1 MNDLK
6 KLIRDS
12 KKALDLLQKGKEY
25 PTKYI
30 VERFVQASERNPKD
44 ILINTMRDVIT
55 KQASS
60 KNFFSQ
66 KEIGSV
72 YNSLYGFASGGSNFE
87 SELGD
92 LTPQTFVRES
102 SQKRDASSSRVDM
115 GGQLMSVHGH
125 NEDISKASKEF
136 EDVFSLNKSASFS
149 TFGSNVGKKAEKFVA
164 AQLKS
169 VSLAPKN
176 VKAVHSNEH
185 FILCKATF
193 ATNGF
198 REVSVDVPVKY
209 SGVNASFP
217 DKFIDH
223 SGSLQKISQDNLLI
237 DLKIR
242 EKATEKNNSSY
253 YSQMRASDSLSIDKV
268 VVPKSLE
275 RYSHFEDFAATA
287 NSKFSSEQIN
297 FAKGVLVGELSS
309 SGIIN
314 PQIKTFASNDK
325 GIIFRASIP
334 TTEGRKEID
343 VPVEFS
349 NNKPIMP
356 SLFSYAGKEYDFSDY
371 NLSKFADRQNKS
383 SSFSKDIGTLKT
395 ASYHELC
402 DLMSSS
408 VVGNDYGTA
417 EDCLSVIQQRF
428 DGTMYKKA
436 FDMYSSSITS
446 FAKTKS
452 SEVLIKQA
460 FDKGDLI
467 RVKTSLEPYSPKFG
481 LPLSKLSF
489 DEDGSLIIKGRKE
502 KLENMK
508 NSEAVGISSYQIK
521 LT

>member
-1 MNDLK
+1 MKDLK

-12 KKALDLLQKGKEY
+12 QKALDLLQKGKEY
-25 PTKYI
+25 PSKY
-30 VERFVQASERNPKD
+30 VVDRLVQASERHPKD

-87 SELGD
+87 AELGD
-92 LTPQTFVRES
+92 LTPQTFAKQS

-115 GGQLMSVHGH
+115 GGQLMSLHGH
-125 NEDISKASKEF
+125 DESISKASKEF
-136 EDVFSLNKSASFS
+136 ENVFSLNKSASFS
-149 TFGSNVGKKAEKFVA
+149 TFGSNVGKKAEKFVT

-169 VSLAPKN
+169 INVAPKN

-198 REVSVDVPVKY
+198 REVSMDIPVKY
-209 SGVNASFP
+209 AGVNASFP

-223 SGSLQKISQDNLLI
+223 SGSLQKISQDNVLI

-242 EKATEKNNSSY
+242 EKATEKNNSGY
-253 YSQMRASDSLSIDKV
+253 YSQLRASDSLSIDKT

-275 RYSHFEDFAATA
+275 RYNHFEDFAATA
-287 NSKFSSEQIN
+287 NSKFSSDQVN
-297 FAKGVLVGELSS
+297 FAKNVVASELSS

-314 PQIKTFASNDK
+314 PQIKTFASNDS

-349 NNKPIMP
+349 EGKPLMP
-356 SLFSYAGKEYDFSDY
+356 SLFSYAGKDYDFSGY
-371 NLSKFADRQNKS
+371 NLSKFADRQNKNS
-383 SSFSKDIGTLKT
+383 AFSKDIGTLKT

-408 VVGNDYGTA
+408 VIGNDYGTA

-446 FAKTKS
+446 SAKTKS
-452 SEVLIKQA
+452 NEDLIKRA
-460 FDKGDLI
+460 MDKGDLI
-467 RVKTSLEPYSPKFG
+467 RVPTSLEPYSPKFG
-481 LPLSKLSF
+481 LPLSKLAF

-502 KLENMK
+502 KLKNMK
-508 NSEAVGISSYQIK
+508 NSESVGISSYQIK